1 MLRDRVRVV
10 TMLVVFLVM
19 FVSVSWID
27 THYTR
32 HDCEVIRC
40 VKDVVTVEDNCGYQ
54 WQFIGGGYNV
64 GDTVSLKMYTNHTH
78 NYIFD
83 DEIIEVK

>member
-1 MLRDRVRVV
+1 MLKDRVRLTV
-10 TMLVVFLVM
+10 TLVAFITM
-19 FVSVSWID
+19 FVFVSWID

-32 HDCEVIRC
+32 HDCEVIEC

-54 WQFIGGGYNV
+54 WQFIGGGCKV
-64 GDTVSLKMYTNHTH
+64 GDTVDLKMHTNHTD